1 MKLIFNNEQEL
12 IVDYFSVADG
22 MMIVKSQWSPMEYI
36 KSLFEDS
43 LAMSVVTYEDASKE
57 VHKYE
62 NYTQFEEIKEDKNDV
77 VTVMVSQNGK
87 GTVDRLNTVET
98 DMSNIKK
105 ELENISAMNLSSV
118 LNMAKIS
125 ACNVIDDTQ
134 ALSVKDLYD
143 EWDENGIEYKAQTY
157 LNYNGRL
164 YKVIQNHTSQAD
176 WTPDKATSLFTIVS
190 DNTQGTK
197 EKPIV
202 WVNGMES
209 EKDKYYI
216 DEEILYIGLED
227 SKIGL
232 NGQPKNLGRY
242 FKEVV

>member
-22 MMIVKSQWSPMEYI
+22 MMTVKSQWSPMEYI
-36 KSLFEDS
+36 KNLFSDP
-43 LAMSVVTYEDASKE
+43 LAMSVVTYEDSNKE
-57 VHKYE
+57 LYKYE
-62 NYTQFEEIKEDKNDV
+62 NYTQFEEIKADRNNVITV
-77 VTVMVSQNGK
+77 VISQNGK
-87 GTVDRLNTVET
+87 GTIDRLNSVET
-98 DMSNIKK
+98 DVTEIK
-105 ELENISAMNLSSV
+105 EMISSLSKINLSSMF
-118 LNMAKIS
+118 NMAKIS
-125 ACNVIDDTQ
+125 ACQITGDAL
-134 ALSVKDLYD
+134 ALSVQDLYD
-143 EWDENGIEYKAQTY
+143 EWNGNGINYKAQSY
-157 LNYNGRL
+157 LKYNGQL

-176 WTPDKATSLFTIVS
+176 WSPDKATSLFTIVS

-197 EKPIV
+197 ENPVV

-209 EKDKYYI
+209 EKDKYYT

-242 FKEVV
+242 FKDVV